1 MYWLR
6 RILLWLPG
14 RRRTRA
20 LDLQEELRANLSLAV
35 DDAAESG
42 LPSNKA
48 ARMAR
53 RDFGSLT
60 RAQEESRAVWLPGWD
75 AFAQDL
81 RFAWRTLYRAPA
93 FTLVAI
99 LSLALGIG
107 AASALFSLV
116 NTVVL
121 KPLAYREPGR
131 LVYVREVVPPL
142 AHIYP
147 TLPVNFEHYHFWRD
161 RSRAFETLSALASG
175 NAVLAGGDPELVGT
189 ALVTANFFETLG
201 VQPQLGRAFLPDEE
215 QPSRSL
221 VAVITD
227 SLWRRRFGASPG
239 IAGQTIRLDGTPCT
253 VAGVLPPSFRFPKN
267 GELGPL
273 TRLAERTEIF
283 LPIQSANN
291 GWGGDYDYM
300 VFGRLRRDAS
310 LAQGVGE
317 LNLFEKRIAAEHQ
330 LSNGLRVE
338 GRPLQEVI
346 GSPVRTS
353 LTVLL
358 SAVLLLVLIVCVN
371 LANLLLARSSARAR
385 EYSLRVALGAAR
397 GRLLISALVET
408 LLLSCAGGALG
419 IAAAWAALNAFVQ
432 LAPVDLPRMDE
443 ARMDGRVIA
452 FAFGLSLLCALL
464 FGLLPALRLSRAD
477 PQNALRESRAMTP
490 GRHGL
495 RLREWLVGAEVAL
508 SALLLVLAGLLV
520 SSLWHVLHVD
530 RGFAADRAL
539 AVSPALPAQ
548 YRTTQDKAGF
558 FDLAAGRL
566 RALPG
571 VRLVAVANKLPLTG
585 EASVDGVVI
594 EGAGTEAVDPASRQ
608 LVLINRRLVSQD
620 YFAALGIPVLR
631 GRPIEAADRDRNV
644 AVVSARLAAKLW
656 PGRNPL
662 GKIVS
667 SGSAVKH
674 AEVVGVVADV
684 HSTQLER
691 DPTLM
696 LYVPFWKQAYQATE
710 FVVRSAADPASLRE
724 EVRKTL
730 QSIDPAIPAPK
741 MRTMEEIVDESVAQ
755 RRFQM
760 RVAAAFGVSA
770 LLLAALGIYGVVAY
784 GIALRRREL
793 GIRMALGARTQ
804 QVWRMVVWQGLRPVT
819 AGLAVGMLAALAAG
833 RLVRS
838 LLFGVSATDGLTLG
852 AVAAGLACVA
862 TLACLLPARYAAR
875 IDPSRVLRDE

>member
-14 RRRTRA
+14 RRRSRA
-20 LDLQEELRANLSLAV
+20 LELDEELRANLSLAL
-35 DDAAESG
+35 DEAAESG
-42 LPSNKA
+42 LPRGEA
-48 ARMAR
+48 ERIAR

-60 RAQEESRAVWLPGWD
+60 RAQEETRAVWLPGWD
-75 AFAQDL
+75 AVSQDV
-81 RFAWRTLYRAPA
+81 RFAWRALRRAPA
-93 FTLVAI
+93 FTVVAVF
-99 LSLALGIG
+99 SLALGIG
-107 AASALFSLV
+107 AATALFSLV

-147 TLPVNFEHYHFWRD
+147 TMPVNFQHFGFWRD
-161 RSRAFETLSALASG
+161 HARSFESLSALVSG
-175 NAVLAGGDPELVGT
+175 QAVLDGGDSEVVGT
-189 ALVTANFFETLG
+189 ASVTADFFGTLG
-201 VQPQLGRAFLPDEE
+201 VQPQLGRSFLPDEE
-215 QPSRSL
+215 QPSRNL

-227 SLWRRRFGASPG
+227 SLWRRRFGAAPG
-239 IAGQTIRLDGTPCT
+239 MIGQTIRLDGKPCI
-253 VAGVLPPSFRFPKN
+253 VAGVLPATFHFPKN

-273 TRLAERTEIF
+273 TRLAEHTEIF
-283 LPIQSANN
+283 LPIQRANQ
-291 GWGGDYDYM
+291 GWGGDYDYI
-300 VFGRLRRDAS
+300 VFGRLRREAS
-310 LAQGVGE
+310 FVQGAGE
-317 LNLFEKRIAAEHQ
+317 LNLLESRIAEEHKLQ
-330 LSNGLRVE
+330 SSLRVE
-338 GRPLQEVI
+338 VQPLQEVI
-346 GSPVRTS
+346 GSPVRAS

-371 LANLLLARSSARAR
+371 LANLLLARSGARAR

-397 GRLLISALVET
+397 GRLVVSALLET

-419 IAAAWAALNAFVQ
+419 LAAAWAALDAFVRV
-432 LAPVDLPRMDE
+432 APVGLPRMDE
-443 ARMDGRVIA
+443 VQIDGRVLG

-464 FGLLPALRLSRAD
+464 FGMLPALRLSRAD
-477 PQNALRESRAMTP
+477 PQDALRESRAMTP
-490 GRHGL
+490 GRRGL

-530 RGFAADRAL
+530 RGFAVDRAL
-539 AVSPALPAQ
+539 DVTPALSAE
-548 YRTTQDKAGF
+548 YRTTQERAGF
-558 FDLAAGRL
+558 FDLAASRL

-571 VRLVAVANKLPLTG
+571 VRAVAVANKLPLTG
-585 EASVDGVVI
+585 ESNVNGVEI
-594 EGAGTEAVDPASRQ
+594 DGAGAEALDPASRQ
-608 LVLINRRLVSQD
+608 LVMVNDRFISQD
-620 YFAALGIPVLR
+620 YFAALGIPILR
-631 GRPIEAADRDRNV
+631 GRPIEEADRDRNV

-656 PGRNPL
+656 PGQNPL
-662 GKIVS
+662 GKVVS
-667 SGSAVKH
+667 SGAGVDHAV
-674 AEVVGVVADV
+674 VVGVVADV

-696 LYVPFWKQAYQATE
+696 IYVPFWKQAYQAGQ
-710 FVVRSAADPASLRE
+710 FVVRSAADSASLRE

-730 QSIDPAIPAPK
+730 QSINPAIPAPK
-741 MRTMEEIVDESVAQ
+741 MRTMAEIVDESVMQ

-760 RVAAAFGVSA
+760 LVAAVFGISA

-838 LLFGVSATDGLTLG
+838 LLFGVGPTDGLTLG
-852 AVAAGLACVA
+852 AVAGGLACVA
-862 TLACLLPARYAAR
+862 TLACLLPARHAAR
-875 IDPSRVLRDE
+875 IDASRVLRDE